1 MKSKKGPLGT
11 PLGNPLKYFN
21 DQKELAKADRGRII
35 PSMIPDLPPEVKI
48 PLPKRASELSMDP
61 ATDPTGPSNDRFEQ
75 RYPGSTFIDTSK
87 YNPNS
92 KQANVLNTLKILNE
106 FKNRPMK
113 KGGSVKRKKK

>member
-21 DQKELAKADRGRII
+21 DLKASRSISKAKTGRII
-35 PSMIPDLPPEVKI
+35 PGTVPRNPFPSDPKTPTNTIQGELTRHSQPTNPDRVQLVRPTSFSKPV
-48 PLPKRASELSMDP
+48 DP
-61 ATDPTGPSNDRFEQ
+61 GKLLQQLEA
-75 RYPGSTFIDTSK
+75 
-87 YNPNS
+87 
-92 KQANVLNTLKILNE
+92 